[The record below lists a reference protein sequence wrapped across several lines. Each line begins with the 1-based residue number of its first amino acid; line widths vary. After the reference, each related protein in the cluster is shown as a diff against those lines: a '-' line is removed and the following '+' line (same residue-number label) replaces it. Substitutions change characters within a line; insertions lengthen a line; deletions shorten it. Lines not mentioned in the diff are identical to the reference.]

1 MRKSFV
7 GEVKILD
14 ELKGE
19 VGAVI
24 STFDVLD
31 HDGDVA
37 SKASFPTGQPVIMSA
52 YNHQSWKGALPLG
65 YGTID
70 TTDNEAHF
78 KGQFLM
84 NTSHGSD
91 AFYTVKALSEQGL
104 QEWSYSLSGIQSHKG
119 LKDGKPA
126 RFLDSF
132 GVTEVSPVIKG
143 ASIGTRTTSIKGA
156 DDEFDEDQDDL
167 YRDQTKGMKFAEHT
181 TLVMAQV
188 KALVERASQIMV
200 LRAEKGKSMSDE
212 TRTQL
217 VALQEEL
224 AELVKVHP
232 TTEVDSEVQT
242 LWLQSIK
249 QQFLQEAR

>member
-14 ELKGE
+14 EVKGE

-24 STFDVLD
+24 STLDVID

-37 SKASFPTGQPVIMSA
+37 TKAGFPTGIPVIMSA

-65 YGTID
+65 YGTIE
-70 TTDNEAHF
+70 TTDDEAHF

-84 NTSHGSD
+84 NTSHGAD
-91 AFYTVKALSEQGL
+91 AFHTVKALSEQGL

-143 ASIGTRTTSIKGA
+143 ASIGTRTTSIKGFE
-156 DDEFDEDQDDL
+156 DDDDDVQPKNL
-167 YRDQTKGMKFAEHT
+167 QFAEHI

-188 KALVERASQIMV
+188 KALIERASQVMV

-217 VALQEEL
+217 MALYEEIGS
-224 AELVKVHP
+224 LVKVQS
-232 TTEVDSEVQT
+232 TTEIDSDIQT

-249 QQFLQEAR
+249 SQLQEA